1 MARAAQQIRG
11 GVCAFESRAHPSPTV
26 PTTLGERP
34 HRALLRSLRPRE
46 RCSDL
51 GRRDGALVAPACW
64 TRRRPLAHFLLD
76 RYVSRRLALWGG
88 ALLSSVWQDEPL
100 PLPWTAFT
108 QAARVSS
115 VSPGVYLGQHCSLA
129 CIQEQLKRCGGGR
142 FLGQCPADSAV
153 RAARRQQRAR
163 RVQCRA
169 GGLRDDMPGE
179 QTYRALLL
187 GTLGIA
193 LAFAFLTSGT
203 CHSFYTP

>member
-88 ALLSSVWQDEPL
+88 
-100 PLPWTAFT
+100 
-108 QAARVSS
+108 
-115 VSPGVYLGQHCSLA
+115 
-129 CIQEQLKRCGGGR
+129 
-142 FLGQCPADSAV
+142 
-153 RAARRQQRAR
+153 
-163 RVQCRA
+163 
-169 GGLRDDMPGE
+169 
-179 QTYRALLL
+179 
-187 GTLGIA
+187 GIA
-193 LAFAFLTSGT
+193 LICVARRAPSPSLDCIHAGSACILSEPRGLLRPALFPGVHTGATQAVRRRSLPGPMSSRLSSAGCTTTAACETSSMP
-203 CHSFYTP
+203 CRRPPRRHAR

>member
-115 VSPGVYLGQHCSLA
+115 VSPGVYLGHCSCMHA
-129 CIQEQLKRCGGGR
+129 
-142 FLGQCPADSAV
+142 SAV
-153 RAARRQQRAR
+153 LELHTGATQAVRRRSLPGPMSSRLSSAGCTTTAACATSSMPCRRPPRRHAR
-163 RVQCRA
+163 
-169 GGLRDDMPGE
+169 
-179 QTYRALLL
+179 
-187 GTLGIA
+187 
-193 LAFAFLTSGT
+193 
-203 CHSFYTP
+203 